1 MTFVEWMLVDFDYK
15 LDGAYDNGDGTGT
28 VYADVTL
35 RDSMAFATTFMEDAQ
50 AAIDAAT
57 CSPSTR
63 PARRCFSASS
73 TRLQWTRPPP

>member
-1 MTFVEWMLVDFDYK
+1 M
-15 LDGAYDNGDGTGT
+15 
-28 VYADVTL
+28 YADVTL

-50 AAIDAAT
+50 AAIGIGDLQ
-57 CSPSTR
+57 SSTR